1 MIDTLT
7 IAQELQ
13 TSGLSR
19 KDAEAIAGAMGK
31 FAASELA
38 TKENLKETEYR
49 LRKDLEQFRAELQK
63 DIANT
68 KTELQKEIAE
78 TKSELKKDIHTL
90 DLKIAETKA
99 ELQKDIRNITNNTVK
114 WVAGIIIGQTA
125 VIFTLI
131 KLFG

>member
-13 TSGLSR
+13 TSGLSK

-63 DIANT
+63 EVRGLDVKIAET
-68 KTELQKEIAE
+68 KAELQKE
-78 TKSELKKDIHTL
+78 
-90 DLKIAETKA
+90 IAETKA
-99 ELQKDIRNITNNTVK
+99 ELQKDIRQVATNTIK